1 MHHFMNWI
9 GSWVTLFQSIVEILS
24 LGFIHPNW
32 EMKFVVYEFRRS
44 TKQTNIYNIDNDI
57 DIN

>member
-1 MHHFMNWI
+1 MNWI